1 MTALSKVEK
10 ERLLKTLEVDRE
22 FRYALMGLLGFS
34 ELLDRFSRLEERQQ
48 RLEERQ
54 LELEK
59 RQQKLEERFA
69 KLEER
74 FARLEERQQ
83 KLEERQQKLEE
94 RFVKLEERFAR
105 LEERFAKLEER
116 QQKLEERQMKLEEIV
131 EHIRRRQ
138 DLMALE
144 LGALTESFYSKA
156 FLDDL
161 KEEIK
166 IGGDEIVSRRR
177 NLRIDGEEIDLLVE
191 TKEKV
196 YVVEVKVKPKRS
208 DIGELIAKADLVR
221 SRYEGKVI
229 IPLLAGSLISHEIEK
244 YAEEKGV
251 KVYYY

>member
-1 MTALSKVEK
+1 MTSLSKVEK
-10 ERLLKTLEVDRE
+10 ERLLKAIETDRE

-34 ELLDRFSRLEERQQ
+34 ELLERFSRIEERQQ
-48 RLEERQ
+48 KLEERQ

-59 RQQKLEERFA
+59 RQQKLEERQQKLEERFA

-83 KLEERQQKLEE
+83 KLEER
-94 RFVKLEERFAR
+94 FAKLEERFAR
-105 LEERFAKLEER
+105 LEER
-116 QQKLEERQMKLEEIV
+116 QQRLEERQMKLEEIV

-166 IGGDEIVSRRR
+166 IEGDEIVSRRR
-177 NLRIDGEEIDLLVE
+177 NLRIDGEEIDLLIE
-191 TKEKV
+191 TKKRV

-221 SRYEGKVI
+221 SKYGGKII

-251 KVYYY
+251 KISHY